1 METAEPKKHS
11 RKLAFVYI
19 LYGVLSLLML
29 AGVMYMAKYMDQS

>member
-1 METAEPKKHS
+1 MENHGD
-11 RKLAFVYI
+11 RKSGKMVFVYI